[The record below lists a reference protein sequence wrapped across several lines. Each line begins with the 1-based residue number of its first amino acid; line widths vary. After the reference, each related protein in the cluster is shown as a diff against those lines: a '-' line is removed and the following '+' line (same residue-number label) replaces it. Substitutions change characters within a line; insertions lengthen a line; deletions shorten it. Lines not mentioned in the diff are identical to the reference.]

1 MKTLIKLLIPLMFLG
16 STSAFLTAQ
25 EINTG
30 YKIELRDGTR
40 LTGTIV
46 SQNDSI
52 ITVNLKNIG
61 ELKVRRS
68 EVSKMIPL
76 EASKQIKRS
85 YWFPN
90 PNATRLF
97 FAPTAIP
104 LRRGEGYYQNIY
116 LIGNMFNVGVANN
129 LSIGAGFD
137 FISMFATM
145 NEDWNPILNFNAK
158 TGFKVHKKIHVGA
171 GGIVFAMPGEF
182 NAGILYGLG
191 TFGSF
196 DNNFTIGSGWGF
208 VDGEFEQRPFIMM
221 GLMAR
226 CSEKIWFVSENWFAP
241 VDDPEYYFVLSYG
254 LRFSGR
260 KISVDLGFIN
270 NKDIVQA
277 IFIGIPYID
286 FVVKFGK

>member
-1 MKTLIKLLIPLMFLG
+1 MKTLFKLFLLATLLLG
-16 STSAFLTAQ
+16 AARYLHAQ
-25 EINTG
+25 EINPR
-30 YKIELRDGTR
+30 YKVELKDGTR
-40 LTGTIV
+40 LTGTII

-52 ITVNLKNIG
+52 IIMNLNNIG
-61 ELKVRRS
+61 ELKLQRS
-68 EVSKMIPL
+68 EVTKIIPL
-76 EASKQIKRS
+76 DASKEVKRS

-104 LRRGEGYYQNIY
+104 LRKGEGYYQNIY
-116 LIGNMFNVGVANN
+116 LVGNMFNVGVANN
-129 LSIGAGFD
+129 LSVGAGFD

-145 NEDWNPILNFNAK
+145 ADEWRPVLNFNAK
-158 TGFKVHKKIHVGA
+158 TGFKVHEQIHVGA
-171 GGIVFAMPGEF
+171 GGIVVTMPGEF

-196 DNNFTIGSGWGF
+196 DNNFTFGTGWGF
-208 VDGEFEQRPFIMM
+208 VDGEFERKPFIMM
-221 GLMAR
+221 GVMAR
-226 CSEKIWFVSENWFAP
+226 FSEKIWFVSENWFAP
-241 VDDPEYYFVLSYG
+241 VDDPNYYFVISYG

-277 IFIGIPYID
+277 ILIGIPYID